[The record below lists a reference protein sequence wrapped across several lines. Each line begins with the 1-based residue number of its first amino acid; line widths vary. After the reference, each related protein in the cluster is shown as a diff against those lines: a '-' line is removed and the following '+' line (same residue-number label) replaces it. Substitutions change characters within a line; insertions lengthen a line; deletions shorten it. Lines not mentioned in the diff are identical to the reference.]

1 MLFEAEVKWARM
13 DDEGFEVLP
22 EFLASLQKAKILW
35 AEVKTRGDAAS
46 EEACAL
52 VSTSTSAYLTM
63 ENLSDDETMEAWF
76 DGEHYETFDIEDQIE
91 GTDVTVS
98 AVSFEE
104 SADQADM
111 GDNCE
116 FVPAIRAS
124 CRFELGISKTKAELE
139 AINANYELEP
149 LHWLIN
155 FEIAGVWL
163 GHAESISLRAQV
175 GEEWIELRG

>member
-1 MLFEAEVKWARM
+1 MLFEAEVKWAKI
-13 DDEGFEVLP
+13 DEEGFEVLP
-22 EFLASLQKAKILW
+22 EFLASLQKAKVLW
-35 AEVKTRGDAAS
+35 TEIKTRGDAAH

-52 VSTSTSAYLTM
+52 VSASTCAYLTM

-76 DGEHYETFDIEDQIE
+76 DGEHYEEFDIDDQVE

-98 AVSFEE
+98 AVSFAE
-104 SADQADM
+104 SDNQADM

-116 FVPAIRAS
+116 FVPTIRAS
-124 CRFELGISKTKAELE
+124 CRFELPISKTKAELE
-139 AINANYELEP
+139 AINANYDLEP

-163 GHAESISLRAQV
+163 GHADSISLRAQA